1 MNDNSIISYNVLCH
15 ILQEQ
20 KKTNMLLEQMLD
32 VQVSSLSSAPDHRVS
47 TLETPT
53 ETPHE
58 PVDNIVRSNDTTHP
72 TGSTPPLPIDR
83 SFDADQRSLYSSQHP
98 VAVATSSQQNIAVAT
113 SSQRPDAVA
122 TSSQQPERI
131 SRQHITSS
139 QRPDAVATSSQ
150 QPDAVATSSQQT
162 ERIPRQH
169 IASSQHPNAVATSS
183 QQPDTL
189 VTSSQQ
195 TERISRQHITS
206 SQRPDAVVSSSQR
219 PDAVAISSQPLNT
232 VERQELALAR
242 SNVVA
247 TQSVAV
253 STEQMVENV
262 REETPRR
269 HSVAVSTQSIAVST
283 DPVVRHPQ
291 SFTHPSQPTTP
302 YTQSNAVFTEPVVR
316 HPQSFTFPSQ
326 PTTPSTQST
335 TVFTLPGAGP
345 SHPGAGPSHPVNTH
359 TQQETPQVVLSQPG
373 ASSSQ
378 QQSTLIPT
386 EPSSSHPV
394 TPVEPSLED
403 PFVFYDTNI
412 NIQYENDDTDSMTS
426 EQSEVHGLIRTA
438 SGNCGVCH
446 LEVPTVPFGCSY
458 EQHIMCQSCYDRLVA
473 DRSRCPF
480 CYETVGRPRP
490 ASRYRV
496 FYTEQNQILLNTTN
510 MSGIER
516 RAHINQLW
524 QQQQH

>member
-58 PVDNIVRSNDTTHP
+58 PIDNRVRSNETTHP
-72 TGSTPPLPIDR
+72 TSSTPPLPVDR
-83 SFDADQRSLYSSQHP
+83 SFDADQRSLYSSQQP
-98 VAVATSSQQNIAVAT
+98 VAVATSSQQPVAVLTSSQHPDAVVTSSQQTDLISRHNIASSQQLAALVT

-131 SRQHITSS
+131 PRQHIASS
-139 QRPDAVATSSQ
+139 QQPDAVATSSQ
-150 QPDAVATSSQQT
+150 QPVAVATSSQQPVAVLTFSQQT

-169 IASSQHPNAVATSS
+169 IASSQHP
-183 QQPDTL
+183 
-189 VTSSQQ
+189 
-195 TERISRQHITS
+195 
-206 SQRPDAVVSSSQR
+206 DAVLT
-219 PDAVAISSQPLNT
+219 SSQPLNT
-232 VERQELALAR
+232 VERQELTLAR

-291 SFTHPSQPTTP
+291 SFTYPSQPTTP
-302 YTQSNAVFTEPVVR
+302 STQSTAVFTEPVVR

-335 TVFTLPGAGP
+335 TVFT
-345 SHPGAGPSHPVNTH
+345 HPGAGPSHPVNTH
-359 TQQETPQVVLSQPG
+359 TQQETPQAVLSQLG

-386 EPSSSHPV
+386 EPSSSHPD
-394 TPVEPSLED
+394 TPIEPSLED

-458 EQHIMCQSCYDRLVA
+458 EQHIVCQSCYDRLVA

-510 MSGIER
+510 MTGIER

>member
-1 MNDNSIISYNVLCH
+1 
-15 ILQEQ
+15 
-20 KKTNMLLEQMLD
+20 
-32 VQVSSLSSAPDHRVS
+32 
-47 TLETPT
+47 
-53 ETPHE
+53 
-58 PVDNIVRSNDTTHP
+58 
-72 TGSTPPLPIDR
+72 
-83 SFDADQRSLYSSQHP
+83 
-98 VAVATSSQQNIAVAT
+98 
-113 SSQRPDAVA
+113 
-122 TSSQQPERI
+122 
-131 SRQHITSS
+131 
-139 QRPDAVATSSQ
+139 
-150 QPDAVATSSQQT
+150 
-162 ERIPRQH
+162 
-169 IASSQHPNAVATSS
+169 
-183 QQPDTL
+183 
-189 VTSSQQ
+189 
-195 TERISRQHITS
+195 
-206 SQRPDAVVSSSQR
+206 
-219 PDAVAISSQPLNT
+219 LNT

-283 DPVVRHPQ
+283 DPVVGHPQ
-291 SFTHPSQPTTP
+291 SFTYPSQPTTP
-302 YTQSNAVFTEPVVR
+302 STQSTAVFTEPVVG

-326 PTTPSTQST
+326 PTTPFTQST
-335 TVFTLPGAGP
+335 AVFTHPGAGP
-345 SHPGAGPSHPVNTH
+345 SHPEAGPSHPVNTH

-386 EPSSSHPV
+386 EPSSSHPD
-394 TPVEPSLED
+394 TPIEPSLED

-458 EQHIMCQSCYDRLVA
+458 EQHIVCQSCYDRLVA